1 MRWYLEAL
9 KKYAVFSGRARRKE
23 YWMFALM
30 NLLIAFVLGIVEGIL
45 GIASD
50 SDESVLGAVYILATL
65 IPGIAVGVRR
75 MHDTDHSGWWLLVT
89 NVNLIF
95 AVQAGQHG
103 PNRFGPDPKEPV
115 VAGAAV
121 AAGAVAIGYAPPLAQ
136 TGAPTAFCVR
146 CGSRFPENA
155 AYCPGCGAART
166 SS

>member
-1 MRWYLEAL
+1 MRWYLEAM

-45 GIASD
+45 GIASN
-50 SDESVLGAVYILATL
+50 SDESVLGTVYIFATL
-65 IPGIAVGVRR
+65 IPAIAVGVRR
-75 MHDTDHSGWWLLVT
+75 MHDTDHSGWWLLVPI
-89 NVNLIF
+89 VNLIF
-95 AVQAGQHG
+95 AVQAGQQG
-103 PNRFGPDPKEPV
+103 PNRFGPDPKV
-115 VAGAAV
+115 VGGAAV
-121 AAGAVAIGYAPPLAQ
+121 AVGVEAVGYGPPLVQ

-146 CGSRFPENA
+146 CGSRLPENA